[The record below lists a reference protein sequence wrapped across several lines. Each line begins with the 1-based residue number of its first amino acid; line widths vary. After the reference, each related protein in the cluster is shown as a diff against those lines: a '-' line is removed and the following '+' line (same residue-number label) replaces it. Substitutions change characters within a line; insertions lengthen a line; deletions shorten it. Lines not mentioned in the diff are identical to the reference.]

1 MGRSVSY
8 TRIERARIQFPK
20 VRLYVDVPVAST
32 NAARRRGLY
41 DRTFVGPSDGMLFIF
56 DDAHPMMTMTGMRT
70 SLDFVFLNSNHRAV
84 AVYPNVS
91 PGTPSVDAG
100 GSASRY
106 VLEMGPGSLIGSVRI
121 GDLLPIWRY
130 HAPRAQ

>member
-1 MGRSVSY
+1 MGRNVSY

-20 VRLYVDVPVAST
+20 ARLYVDVPVAST
-32 NAARRRGLY
+32 DAARRRGLY
-41 DRTFVGPSDGMLFIF
+41 SRTFVEHSDGMLFVF
-56 DDAHPMMTMTGMRT
+56 DDAHPVMTMTGMRT
-70 SLDFVFLNSNHRAV
+70 ALDFVFLNSNHRAV

-106 VLEMGPGSLIGSVRI
+106 VLELGPGSLIGSVRI